1 MCTWAEY
8 EFFLLGTEIY
18 ISQFVSVIP
27 IFFMLWHR
35 QKIVIFVLH
44 SSMSWNWFE
53 NILESSVKYLLHI
66 ILYNHKKK
74 YKILE
79 KALPIKFL

>member
-1 MCTWAEY
+1 MK
-8 EFFLLGTEIY
+8 FFLLGTEIY
-18 ISQFVSVIP
+18 VSKFESVIP

-35 QKIVIFVLH
+35 QKIVIFVLY

-53 NILESSVKYLLHI
+53 NILESSVKYLSHI
-66 ILYNHKKK
+66 FLYNHKKK
-74 YKILE
+74 YKISE